1 MSTKPAAAPP
11 RTPFGG
17 IQDVVDRFGPYPSSA
32 AERVESPRM
41 ELKPG
46 TVPTQTID
54 DFGDL
59 QLLVERFA
67 PTQARYNKL
76 RDELKAFIA
85 GEDAAADFIV
95 RGERY
100 TLNISARAEE
110 RSVHVAKARKALGV
124 ARFLEAC
131 SVTITALKQFLA
143 APEVDKLLVTSQTGA
158 RKFNAVPLAAVAA
171 APGPVEQPARPA
183 KARVA

>member
-1 MSTKPAAAPP
+1 MRTKPAAPPP

-17 IQDVVDRFGPYPSSA
+17 IQDVVDRFGPYPAAA

-41 ELKPG
+41 EIKPG
-46 TVPTQTID
+46 TIPAQTVD

-59 QLLVERFA
+59 QLLVDRFA

-76 RDELKAFIA
+76 RDELKALIA
-85 GEDAAADFIV
+85 DKDPAADFIV
-95 RGERY
+95 RGNRY
-100 TLNISARAEE
+100 TVEISARATE
-110 RSVHVAKARKALGV
+110 RSVDVAKAKKALGV
-124 ARFLEAC
+124 ERFLEAC
-131 SVTITALKQFLA
+131 SVTITALGRFLA
-143 APEVDKLLVTSQTGA
+143 KPEVEKLLISSQTGS

-171 APGPVEQPARPA
+171 APAAVEQPARPA